1 MHRPLY
7 AVTSAIAAAFAYAMP
22 AEACISCAYTPEVLN
37 SGSSGGA
44 SARPSKR
51 VREYTESRER
61 RSSKKHVERERT
73 PRKEESQKAA
83 SVTNDAAD
91 TATAE
96 TEHSTITTTGS
107 AISNQVKAAISPA
120 PTGPQN
126 ENSTISTAS
135 TASVKPADAKHIEQV
150 TADHNVGCKKYFPST
165 GLTLSVPCE

>member
-1 MHRPLY
+1 MHRTLF
-7 AVTSAIAAAFAYAMP
+7 AVTSAIAVTIAYAMP
-22 AEACISCAYTPEVLN
+22 AEACISCSYTPEVLN
-37 SGSSGGA
+37 SGSSGA

-61 RSSKKHVERERT
+61 RSSKKHAERERA
-73 PRKEESQKAA
+73 PRKDANEKAA
-83 SVTNDAAD
+83 STTSEAAK

-135 TASVKPADAKHIEQV
+135 TASVKPADAKHIEKV